1 MPQVYKFSKQISE
14 PPTPSSQLQGLK
26 YENKMISIMV
36 QAGAEGIVIYN
47 FEEVKPNSV
56 LKYTKKTLYVSLGDT
71 KF

>member
-1 MPQVYKFSKQISE
+1 
-14 PPTPSSQLQGLK
+14 
-26 YENKMISIMV
+26 MV